1 MEPAPLKQAGLV
13 AVLEVERVLGRLET
27 LHLQFHHKVTMV
39 EPVAQD
45 LTLVVEAVAQEVLV
59 LITLALQLAVL
70 EGQERHLLLLA
81 HL

>member
-1 MEPAPLKQAGLV
+1 MEPALLKQVVLVEGLE
-13 AVLEVERVLGRLET
+13 LEQVLGRLET
-27 LHLQFHHKVTMV
+27 LHLQLHHKETMV
-39 EPVAQD
+39 VLVLH